1 MNDKDAQKPQR
12 PPIPQR
18 FRRHNF
24 DPPPSVR
31 PPPPPPP
38 PAKWFVRSASNG
50 NWRSTSPYAVA
61 IAEALRIPDSIE
73 KDGRLDGFALMSHEH
88 VYRGALCAVAMVQA
102 RAMDRESAAGNID
115 RARHVARK
123 YAQMPGIWG
132 VRALCGIAVA
142 AKNSGFNP
150 ESDFQIAD
158 KIAHNLLPPFQ
169 AATASDATQA
179 VAEVYAYRGDIH
191 SAREAIEEIGSD
203 DAMIAHKDL
212 AIAFSEAGY
221 FSAALEETMRIPE
234 VADIRH
240 IHGVWDTI
248 ASGQAE
254 AMKIAEAEQ
263 TVAKINDWIWK
274 LKDRFHQGQKGAQC
288 NDVIGAW
295 SDRLE
300 SALKTAWIL
309 KQLDRDLDA
318 LDTFRDFIDGVGGI
332 RSPLCRAKAWAA
344 FARHLVHDPAEQNG

>member
-1 MNDKDAQKPQR
+1 M
-12 PPIPQR
+12 
-18 FRRHNF
+18 
-24 DPPPSVR
+24 
-31 PPPPPPP
+31 
-38 PAKWFVRSASNG
+38 
-50 NWRSTSPYAVA
+50 
-61 IAEALRIPDSIE
+61 
-73 KDGRLDGFALMSHEH
+73 
-88 VYRGALCAVAMVQA
+88 
-102 RAMDRESAAGNID
+102 
-115 RARHVARK
+115 
-123 YAQMPGIWG
+123 
-132 VRALCGIAVA
+132 
-142 AKNSGFNP
+142 
-150 ESDFQIAD
+150 
-158 KIAHNLLPPFQ
+158 
-169 AATASDATQA
+169 QA

-191 SAREAIEEIGSD
+191 AARKAIGEIGSD

-221 FSAALEETMRIPE
+221 FSAALEETKQIPA

-309 KQLDRDLDA
+309 KKLDRDLDA
-318 LDTFRDFIDGVGGI
+318 LDTFRRFHRWGRRYPVPIVPCQGMGGF
-332 RSPLCRAKAWAA
+332 RQA
-344 FARHLVHDPAEQNG
+344 FGAGTR